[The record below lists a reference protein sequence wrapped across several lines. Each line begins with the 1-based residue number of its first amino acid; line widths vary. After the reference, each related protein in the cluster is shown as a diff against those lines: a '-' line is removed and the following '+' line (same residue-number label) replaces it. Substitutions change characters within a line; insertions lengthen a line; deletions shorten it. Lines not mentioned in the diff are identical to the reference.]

1 MQRIVRLTLTLCA
14 LLALAASPAVAQSF
28 VVFSARH
35 DAASSQVVL
44 VGSGFRADMRI
55 LLNGAPLTNTA
66 VTGTEMRAKL
76 PALEPGT
83 YRLVIDPRRGT
94 TQRFMVTVNPPAT
107 GGSGVPGPMGPMGP
121 MGPQG
126 PAGPQGPQ
134 GLVGLTGAQGPAG
147 PAGPA
152 GPVGATGATGATGAA
167 GPMGPAGV
175 AGPVGPMGPAG
186 PAGVAG
192 PAGPMGPMGLTG
204 AMGPAGPQGVAGPA
218 GPVGA
223 TGATGAMGPAGPAG
237 PVGPQGAQGPAG
249 VSAGTVVAANGATL
263 GTVLSFQPGSATLVA
278 LQDQGVWLVAPVTP
292 EGIQPTSFLALYG
305 DLACATAPFVP
316 LDTNPAPFYRLLQTT
331 AAGDTTGYYAGN
343 PMQTRAFVAV
353 SPLGHPEQC
362 QPAAGT
368 GWDAPM
374 LAGPLRTIDLGAFPA
389 PFAIKP

>member
-1 MQRIVRLTLTLCA
+1 MQRIARHTLTVCA
-14 LLALAASPAVAQSF
+14 LLALTASPVFAQQF

-35 DAASSQVVL
+35 DAAASQVVL

-55 LLNGAPLTNTA
+55 LLNGAPLPTAA
-66 VTGTEMRAKL
+66 VTGSEMRAKL

-83 YRLVIDPRRGT
+83 YRLVIDPKRGNP
-94 TQRFMVTVNPPAT
+94 QRFMVTVSQTAA
-107 GGSGVPGPMGPMGP
+107 GGGVPGPMGP

-134 GLVGLTGAQGPAG
+134 GLAGLTGAQGPAG

-152 GPVGATGATGATGAA
+152 GPVGPAGAA
-167 GPMGPAGV
+167 GAMGPIGPAGPAGV
-175 AGPVGPMGPAG
+175 AGPAGPVG

-204 AMGPAGPQGVAGPA
+204 AMGPAGPQGPAGVAGPA
-218 GPVGA
+218 
-223 TGATGAMGPAGPAG
+223 GATGAMGPAGPAG
-237 PVGPQGAQGPAG
+237 PAGPQGAQGPQGPAG
-249 VSAGTVVAANGATL
+249 ASAATVVAANGSTL
-263 GTVLSFQPGSATLVA
+263 GMVLSFQPGSATLVA
-278 LQDQGVWLVAPVTP
+278 LQDQGVWLVAPITP
-292 EGIQPTSFLALYG
+292 DGIQPTSYLALYG
-305 DLACATAPFVP
+305 DAACATAPFVP

-343 PMQTRAFVAV
+343 PMEMRAFLAV

-374 LAGPLRTIDLGAFPA
+374 LAGPLRTINLSAFPA
-389 PFAIKP
+389 PYAIKP